1 MILWPRCRDQ
11 PQPGLVRIMSTMS
24 SPSGAMGRTAVGES
38 TTSHPTGVSGWYID
52 RTRSGSGIKQR
63 LLTGKASLVTSKSAS
78 SIQRSHRYRRDES
91 NEPGVLCMIIIIER
105 PNLGHRVSPRL
116 RPPPELAVPE
126 ADSAPAALRTELLGD
141 HDLDGSQASLW
152 RRWLRRGSQKEE
164 TRNPAGLAG
173 GWERPR
179 RMWALSSFPPRRLQK
194 RGALTWCLNSA
205 SAPTSSP
212 IDGIILVNA
221 SG

>member
-52 RTRSGSGIKQR
+52 RSRSGSGIKQR

-116 RPPPELAVPE
+116 RPRPSWRSQRRTAPRRRCGLSFWAIMIWMGARRPCGGGGSGEE
-126 ADSAPAALRTELLGD
+126 A
-141 HDLDGSQASLW
+141 
-152 RRWLRRGSQKEE
+152 RRRRRGIQRRPPSDGNQRRRSRGRLSRGGGKEE
-164 TRNPAGLAG
+164 GRASPEDGNGQGECGRSPRFLPADCKSAG
-173 GWERPR
+173 P
-179 RMWALSSFPPRRLQK
+179 
-194 RGALTWCLNSA
+194 
-205 SAPTSSP
+205 
-212 IDGIILVNA
+212 
-221 SG
+221 